1 MSSVAT
7 PGGSVREL
15 RVALL
20 RHKGKSLLFF
30 VVVVAAVATVT
41 LLLPKEY
48 RSTAKLFVRLGRE
61 NAMLDAAATL
71 GQSPIVAIPQS
82 RENEIN
88 SVVEIM
94 QSRALLEKVVDRL
107 GPAAILTPAG
117 ETWSA
122 AESRRGADGPANRDG
137 ATQPG
142 KAESPS
148 RAAGK
153 DEKSGLRAK
162 AKPSW
167 AGLAQL
173 HINEI
178 CAEGASL
185 LANLSSSAGLS
196 DRERAILQLAKKI
209 KVEAAK
215 RSNVVDVSCEGPT
228 PEKCQA
234 VVTKLID
241 AFLDEHLRL
250 NRTSGSHEFFVAQT
264 RRLKDDLTRKE
275 RDLRDL
281 KDRTGLASPAAQ
293 RQLIVARLGRLQ
305 DELLQAETAR
315 AVAQA
320 KVQKLREKL
329 ASLPNTQV
337 TNETSGFTNEGTDL
351 MREQF
356 FALQVR
362 EKEAQAK
369 FTNAHPKMQ
378 QMREQVATARAVL
391 DAEERNR
398 KLVTKEPARLYQQA
412 ESTLLNDEPALA
424 SLQAQAEQL
433 HKQLLGAAG
442 IGDAQRARNAARRAA
457 ARGGFAGDG
466 LPQVLGQHGA
476 SANRS
481 AIGGRA
487 HIERGRGAAGQLRA
501 AADSSAEDGEF
512 TVGARRGTVR
522 RLGLAVGGGA
532 IRWPPGAAARRGA
545 ERAAAG
551 HASSRHSA
559 KTQATGRRREKL
571 GRSSWNV
578 DSV

>member
-264 RRLKDDLTRKE
+264 RRLKDELTRKE

-337 TNETSGFTNEGTDL
+337 TNETSGFTNEGTNL

-369 FTNAHPKMQ
+369 FTDAHPKMQ

-433 HKQLLGAAG
+433 HKQLLGARQELATLNEHEMRL
-442 IGDAQRARNAARRAA
+442 AALQREVDLLETDYRKY
-457 ARGGFAGDG
+457 
-466 LPQVLGQHGA
+466 
-476 SANRS
+476 SANMEQARIDRQLEAEHIS
-481 AIGGRA
+481 NVGVVQPASYEPRPIRPRRMVNLLLGLGAGLFGGLALPLVVEQFGGRPA
-487 HIERGRGAAGQLRA
+487 PPPAGGQNGPQPATPAVATARKPKQL
-501 AADSSAEDGEF
+501 
-512 TVGARRGTVR
+512 VG
-522 RLGLAVGGGA
+522 VGK
-532 IRWPPGAAARRGA
+532 
-545 ERAAAG
+545 
-551 HASSRHSA
+551 S
-559 KTQATGRRREKL
+559 
-571 GRSSWNV
+571 
-578 DSV
+578 